1 MEKSEQTSKMNETLE
16 QSFSV
21 RVLNESLDIGEKIA
35 RMGSVEGT
43 SLLRKATLRFDNQNI
58 ELGCQDDLGS
68 YHNLAQLSYDNIE
81 RVKYKKTAITP
92 GQQIIKPAM
101 SGAFLGIVLCIIIFF
116 KVKDNMVVSSGEMF
130 GIMIGLVLFIS
141 FIYTLVNIG
150 KITWTNLAVVVFEEK
165 ENRNLEFSIKDDN
178 LDSILNIAK
187 SKNIKDISEL

>member
-1 MEKSEQTSKMNETLE
+1 MLFRS
-16 QSFSV
+16 
-21 RVLNESLDIGEKIA
+21 
-35 RMGSVEGT
+35 
-43 SLLRKATLRFDNQNI
+43 
-58 ELGCQDDLGS
+58 
-68 YHNLAQLSYDNIE
+68 
-81 RVKYKKTAITP
+81 